1 MQCVEV
7 RLLEM
12 LAFSPSRLHVSI
24 LWCYMHLQNSL
35 VEQLSPMQFRVG
47 TADSSGFLG
56 ISASRIFMYGA
67 HILVGEGSVR
77 KERAPEALFSVC
89 PIFSPRCVAAQLAV
103 IMQDLRSTTN
113 GR

>member
-1 MQCVEV
+1 
-7 RLLEM
+7 
-12 LAFSPSRLHVSI
+12 
-24 LWCYMHLQNSL
+24 
-35 VEQLSPMQFRVG
+35 MQFRVG

-89 PIFSPRCVAAQLAV
+89 PIFATLYRRTVGCCAGSSL
-103 IMQDLRSTTN
+103 
-113 GR
+113 